1 MADEERNLVTT
12 PAGWTAPSR
21 GDGTWSAWTRYAT
34 LWQPRLGN
42 VAANDRE
49 RGRLD
54 PPQQEMRTAG
64 FLMAQNEP
72 NSPIDHD
79 AFEAEQRAGIT
90 AWVAEQLGGRVTTIE
105 RLARW
110 RPQWRVEFT
119 KDGATDVVFVRGNRP
134 IAGEDDLRFEM
145 EIMQVLEKNGILV
158 PHIYGWMDEPKA
170 FVMDWVDTEDR
181 DPGMFHT
188 AMEDPT
194 VMTDDR
200 WQAMLA
206 YMGHLAKVHEVP
218 VDEFTHIRGMKQL
231 ETAEE
236 IALRQTERMYRIGQ
250 FMKTIDSSL
259 EFLQLWLRRNVPQH
273 RTEARFLAGDAG
285 QFMSRGPEV
294 LALMDFEI
302 AAIGDTHW
310 DLACFRGRHPVENM
324 GDIPALYREY
334 ERVTGEPVDLPA
346 VSYHTV
352 NFLQLS
358 AIAATTF
365 MNPNVRGANWIEGV
379 LEYASIS
386 RRAFEA
392 IAELDGF
399 ELEYDLHLPE
409 PALQPWEAS
418 GFEKLLVDIGQLP
431 TSSAFQPWERDLLRA
446 IPNFLRN
453 YSRYRDWHE
462 AETVADIARLTGGS
476 FASAGEAD
484 AALLALVQAGDPA
497 RDEALV
503 RLLHR
508 KVLRLSM
515 IIAGTDPDDE
525 NPLFHKLDP
534 ILG

>member
-1 MADEERNLVTT
+1 MTETT
-12 PAGWTAPSR
+12 EHDT
-21 GDGTWSAWTRYAT
+21 
-34 LWQPRLGN
+34 
-42 VAANDRE
+42 
-49 RGRLD
+49 
-54 PPQQEMRTAG
+54 
-64 FLMAQNEP
+64 
-72 NSPIDHD
+72 PIDHD

-90 AWVAEQLGGRVTTIE
+90 AWVAEHLGGEVTGIQ

-110 RPQWRVEFT
+110 RPQWKVDFT
-119 KDGATDVVFVRGNRP
+119 KDGAEDVIFVRGNRP

-145 EIMQVLEKNGILV
+145 EVMQVLEKNGMLV

-181 DPGMFHT
+181 APGMLHT
-188 AMEDPT
+188 AIEDPT

-206 YMGHLAKVHEVP
+206 YMGHLAKIHEVP
-218 VDEFTHIRGMKQL
+218 VGEFTHIKGMKAL

-250 FMKTIDSSL
+250 FTKGIDSSL

-310 DLACFRGRHPVENM
+310 DLACFRGRHPYENM

-334 ERVTGEPVDLPA
+334 AKVTGQEVDLPV

-365 MNPNVRGANWIEGV
+365 MNPHARGANWIEGV

-392 IAELDGF
+392 IAELQGF
-399 ELEYDLHLPE
+399 PLDYDLHLPE
-409 PALQPWEAS
+409 AVDQPWEAS
-418 GFEKLLVDIGQLP
+418 GFEKMLVDIAQLP
-431 TSSAFQPWERDLLRA
+431 TSSAFQEWERDLLAA

-453 YSRYRDWHE
+453 YSRYRSWHE
-462 AETVADIARLTGGS
+462 AETIADIERLTGGHFS
-476 FASAGEAD
+476 SPGEAD
-484 AALLALVQAGDPA
+484 AALMAFIQTGDPD

-534 ILG
+534 ILA